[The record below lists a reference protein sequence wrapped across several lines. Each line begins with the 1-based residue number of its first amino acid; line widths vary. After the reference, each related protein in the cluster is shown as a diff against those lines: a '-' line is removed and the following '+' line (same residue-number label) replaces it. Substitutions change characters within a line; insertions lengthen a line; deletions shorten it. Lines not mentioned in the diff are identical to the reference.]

1 MTISEW
7 LKTIGMERYA
17 PVFEANH
24 LSFENLDAVT
34 EADLESIGIPLGH
47 RKNILK
53 EIHLLQSRDA
63 LERSKNQ
70 VKAAKKRVGRF
81 VITLLVLAMLAG
93 GAIGYAM
100 RAGDGALGV
109 EITRGLLGGALG
121 WLCGCLYMLPTL
133 LAFERENKFR
143 WAIAISNV
151 FSGVTG
157 IGWVILLLLG
167 LKKIDGGQALALA
180 AFTDSTS
187 WRMHAGESGILSGKP
202 RFPNTGTP

>member
-34 EADLESIGIPLGH
+34 EADLESLGIPLGF

-53 EIHLLQSRDA
+53 EIQLLQSRA
-63 LERSKNQ
+63 VLERSKNQ
-70 VKAAKKRVGRF
+70 SRVAKKRVGRF

-93 GAIGYAM
+93 GFFGYAE
-100 RAGDGALGV
+100 RPTDGALGV
-109 EITRGLLGGALG
+109 EITQGLLGGVLG
-121 WLCGCLYMLPTL
+121 WLCGCFYMLPTL

-151 FSGVTG
+151 FSGVTV

-180 AFTDSTS
+180 AFTGSTS
-187 WRMHAGESGILSGKP
+187 GAGIRSDFCNDGKLS
-202 RFPNTGTP
+202 RRSQ